1 MISTNQSNNSTK
13 DGANRSLCPMDSS
26 TVSHIR
32 VVVYVVTLISAV
44 VVNSLV
50 IMIVCKSRRLRSPI
64 NYLMVNLALAD
75 LFASS
80 FAVPRF
86 IAVIYDSG
94 WAVK

>member
-1 MISTNQSNNSTK
+1 MISTNQSNNSTE
-13 DGANRSLCPMDSS
+13 DGANRLLCPMDFS
-26 TVSHIR
+26 TVSHTR

-75 LFASS
+75 LFAPS

-86 IAVIYDSG
+86 IAVTYDSG
-94 WAVK
+94 